1 LPLSSTANMA
11 SALTVSYELHPPS
24 ETPAEGLQTQ
34 KTHTF
39 PVSAEKSGKDYYE
52 SLRKAVAEA
61 RGVLGEELTAWRDV
75 VGTREQTKES
85 KLPKQG
91 EEDEEGEEEQE
102 E

>member
-1 LPLSSTANMA
+1 MA

-34 KTHTF
+34 KTH
-39 PVSAEKSGKDYYE
+39 KSGKDYYE

-61 RGVLGEELTAWRDV
+61 KSVLGEELTAWRDA

-85 KLPKQG
+85 KLPKKD
-91 EEDEEGEEEQE
+91 EEDEEDEEQE
-102 E
+102 EQLNQLDSYTCILV